1 MVQVKKV
8 PGDGLTED
16 SVNLILAA
24 MEKVK
29 TEGMQSHT

>member
-8 PGDGLTED
+8 PNEHLTEE

-24 MEKVK
+24 MGKEK
-29 TEGMQSHT
+29 TE